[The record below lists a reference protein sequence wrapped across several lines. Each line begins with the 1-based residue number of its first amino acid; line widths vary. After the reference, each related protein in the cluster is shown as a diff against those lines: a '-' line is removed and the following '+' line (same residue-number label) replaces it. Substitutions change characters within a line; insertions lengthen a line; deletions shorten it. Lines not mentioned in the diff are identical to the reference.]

1 MAAPGDG
8 TARGSGRR
16 QAAGAG
22 GRRQVAGAGGR
33 WQEQAAGGR
42 GRWQEQ
48 AAGGRQ
54 VIGAVLEF
62 SFGCRLDVLKEA
74 ISFVFY
80 KGLKAY

>member
-1 MAAPGDG
+1 VAAPGDG

-22 GRRQVAGAGGR
+22 GRRQVAGAG
-33 WQEQAAGGR
+33 